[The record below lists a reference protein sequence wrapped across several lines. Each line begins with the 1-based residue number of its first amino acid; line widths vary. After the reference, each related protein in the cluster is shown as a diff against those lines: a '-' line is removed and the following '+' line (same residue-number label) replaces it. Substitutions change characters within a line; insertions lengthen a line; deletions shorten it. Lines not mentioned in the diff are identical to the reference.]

1 MYQAFDG
8 RLIGVTTMGELSLG
22 LSEGAIC
29 RFQVAAQNLEKELN
43 VLNGL
48 QIQSRGPKTEH

>member
-1 MYQAFDG
+1 
-8 RLIGVTTMGELSLG
+8 MGELSLG

-29 RFQVAAQNLEKELN
+29 RSQVAAQNLEKELN

>member
-1 MYQAFDG
+1 
-8 RLIGVTTMGELSLG
+8 MGDLSLG

-48 QIQSRGPKTEH
+48 QIRPEVLKQNITMMFW